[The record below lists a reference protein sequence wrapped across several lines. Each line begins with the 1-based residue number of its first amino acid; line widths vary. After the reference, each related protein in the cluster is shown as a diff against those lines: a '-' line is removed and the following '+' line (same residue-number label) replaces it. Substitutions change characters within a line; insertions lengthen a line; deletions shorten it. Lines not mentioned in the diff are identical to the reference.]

1 MQKYKSF
8 DAKKELDSH
17 FFQYRNEIDFERIK
31 LLYKAGRSGLVSIFL
46 IVALF
51 PLFMVNRLDHK
62 IIAIWTILIIVVNLP
77 RVFILRAFNSRVAN
91 NLILLNDVKR
101 WEYYF
106 IGGFCASGVLWSST
120 AFLPYTGNIVIS
132 LLFVVLVQ
140 VGISSV
146 VVSMY
151 SSSRNMVLIY
161 LCITLVPP
169 LLRLFVSGDRV
180 LILVGITG
188 VVFLL
193 ILTRAVIQQSRN
205 LIEFISLKI
214 QNDEFSKKDIL
225 TGLWNRR
232 QLYDVVKKL
241 IPRSIRHNEIFS
253 VIMMDID
260 FFKNYN
266 DTRGHTAGDE
276 LLQNIARLIQS
287 AIREEDIAVRY
298 GGEEFLLILPLASA
312 QEAYEIGDRIRQVV
326 KLKTEVTLSGGIAT
340 FAWKKSFDEITLE
353 ADRLL
358 YKAKES
364 GRDMICVEHSDVR
377 PKNFLSS
384 VAG

>member
-77 RVFILRAFNSRVAN
+77 RVFILRAFHSRVAN
-91 NLILLNDVKR
+91 NLIALNDVKR

-146 VVSMY
+146 IVSMY

-241 IPRSIRHNEIFS
+241 IPRSVRHNEIF
-253 VIMMDID
+253 
-260 FFKNYN
+260 
-266 DTRGHTAGDE
+266 
-276 LLQNIARLIQS
+276 
-287 AIREEDIAVRY
+287 
-298 GGEEFLLILPLASA
+298 
-312 QEAYEIGDRIRQVV
+312 
-326 KLKTEVTLSGGIAT
+326 
-340 FAWKKSFDEITLE
+340 
-353 ADRLL
+353 
-358 YKAKES
+358 
-364 GRDMICVEHSDVR
+364 
-377 PKNFLSS
+377 
-384 VAG
+384 